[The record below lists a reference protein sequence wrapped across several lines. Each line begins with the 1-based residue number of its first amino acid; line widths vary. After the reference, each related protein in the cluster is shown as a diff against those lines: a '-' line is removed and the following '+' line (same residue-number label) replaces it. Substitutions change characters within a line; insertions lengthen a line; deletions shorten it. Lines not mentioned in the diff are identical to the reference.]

1 MCRSNSQPIYVV
13 LMQLPCARMREGECV
28 NSQALY
34 KPVLRHTVW
43 NAAVLGICGGSFYV
57 TVGWVARLVC
67 VADSYH
73 SLNSV
78 LCAEHFYYVSCL
90 YVIFPVCCVRIVYVC
105 NRAPC
110 WAISMN
116 L

>member
-1 MCRSNSQPIYVV
+1 MS
-13 LMQLPCARMREGECV
+13 
-28 NSQALY
+28 
-34 KPVLRHTVW
+34 VLRHTVW

-78 LCAEHFYYVSCL
+78 LCAEHFYYVR
-90 YVIFPVCCVRIVYVC
+90 VDNVKMKI
-105 NRAPC
+105 
-110 WAISMN
+110 
-116 L
+116 